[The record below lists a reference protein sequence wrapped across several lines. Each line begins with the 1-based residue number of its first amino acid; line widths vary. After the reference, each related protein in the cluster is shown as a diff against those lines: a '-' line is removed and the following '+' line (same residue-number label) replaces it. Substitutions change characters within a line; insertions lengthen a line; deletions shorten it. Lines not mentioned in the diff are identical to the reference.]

1 MHHCADVIASV
12 PLDLPEYAKKL
23 LDAPTHVTVATVM
36 PDGMPQTTVL
46 WAKYDGDEL
55 LLSTI
60 VGRAK
65 ERNWRRDPRTSVL
78 IYDPSN
84 PDHSVEIRGTVTM
97 TTEGGPELINELS
110 LKYDG
115 KPFTD
120 DIGTDRV
127 RLVVRVT
134 PTRVVV
140 Y

>member
-1 MHHCADVIASV
+1 MTIE
-12 PLDLPEYAKKL
+12 LPEYAKKL
-23 LDAPTHVTVATVM
+23 LDSGSHVTVATVM
-36 PDGMPQTTVL
+36 PDGMPQTSVL
-46 WAKYDGDEL
+46 WATYDGDEL

-78 IYDPSN
+78 IHDPSD
-84 PDHSVEIRGTVTM
+84 PDHFVEVRGTVSM

-110 LKYDG
+110 LKYYG
-115 KPFTD
+115 EPFTD

-134 PTRVVV
+134 PTRVIV